1 MAVMMN
7 RVNTKTIT
15 KLVAAA
21 ICSYFIVSVIL
32 ADREA
37 YYSTTKNV
45 IRAGQHHL
53 TEETT
58 FDHIN
63 NETLGVSLSMVSL
76 AHEVLT

>member
-1 MAVMMN
+1 MTFVMS
-7 RVNTKTIT
+7 RWNTKSII

-21 ICSYFIVSVIL
+21 FCSYFIFGVLL

-37 YYSTTKNV
+37 YYSTTRNV

-58 FDHIN
+58 FDRIN
-63 NETLGVSLSMVSL
+63 NETLGVSL
-76 AHEVLT
+76 LTLIRFGMC